1 MFKKTD
7 TSQQTSMYSSVY
19 QHLTGEGSK
28 QFADE
33 TGWHNI
39 FFKQVVNRIDENIFS
54 VLYSFD
60 KGSPNAP
67 VRTLIGMMI
76 LKEGEGYSDEKL
88 FENCRFNLLTRKA
101 LGLVNIDDTLPVES
115 TYYLLRKR
123 ISDYYEKTG
132 IDLFETC
139 FKNITGGQIIDFQVS
154 GENVRTDSKLIGS
167 NIAFYSRYELIHK
180 TLVMF
185 YKHTYK
191 HQFKLLSEQDR
202 NSLREFIKEKSSA
215 TVYRSNKHQI
225 NERLLILGKLIYAI
239 LNTVKESNN
248 KHYQTLKQVF
258 NEQYKVQE
266 DNKIEITPNNEISAK
281 SVQSPHDTECD
292 FRSKDNKKT
301 KGYSHNVTETC
312 TPENKVDLITDV
324 QTETATHPDNEFT
337 IPAINNSQEIL
348 DDKIQ
353 NLHADGAYN
362 STAGQRFT
370 DFVNINFHLTGFQGP
385 PGRYDLTMKDN
396 ELHVFDTKS
405 NTEAAVTKTKKNKY
419 RITTETGY
427 RYFTE
432 KEIESCRIRKQVE
445 QLPKETGNRR
455 NNVEATIYQLAYH
468 LRKDKTKYRGKFKNK
483 IWAILRSLWVNFV
496 RITKYL
502 VTESKKA
509 HQNVIN
515 TLHFGVFV
523 NIINFLIILT
533 QLECNKNHRFV
544 FR

>member
-7 TSQQTSMYSSVY
+7 TSEQISMYSSVY
-19 QHLTGEGSK
+19 QHFTGENSK

-33 TGWHNI
+33 TGCHNI
-39 FFKQVVNRIDENIFS
+39 FFNQIVSRIDENIFS
-54 VLYSFD
+54 VLYSQD
-60 KGSPNAP
+60 KDSPNAP
-67 VRTLIGMMI
+67 IRTLIGMMI
-76 LKEGEGYSDEKL
+76 LKEGEGYNDEKL

-101 LGLVNIDDTLPVES
+101 LGLVNIDDSIPVKS

-123 ISDYYEKTG
+123 ISGYCEETG
-132 IDLFETC
+132 INLFDSC

-167 NIAFYSRYELIHK
+167 NIAFISRYELIHK
-180 TLVMF
+180 TLVLF
-185 YKHTYK
+185 YKHTYNN
-191 HQFKLLSEQDR
+191 QFTLLSEQDR
-202 NSLREFIKEKSSA
+202 NILSEFIKEKSAS

-225 NERLLILGKLIYAI
+225 NDRLLILGKLIYAI

-248 KHYQTLKQVF
+248 KYYQTLKQVF
-258 NEQYKVQE
+258 NEQYKVLE
-266 DNKIEITPNNEISAK
+266 SNKIEITPNNEISAK

-292 FRSKDNKKT
+292 FRSKDRKKT

-312 TPENKVDLITDV
+312 TPDNRVDLISDV
-324 QTETATHPDNEFT
+324 QTEPATHPDNEFT

-348 DDKIQ
+348 HDKIQ
-353 NLHADGAYN
+353 NIHADGAYN
-362 STAGQRFT
+362 SVVGQLFT
-370 DFVNINFHLTGFQGP
+370 GFININFYLTGFQGP

-396 ELHVFDTKS
+396 ELRVFDNKNKTQVV
-405 NTEAAVTKTKKNKY
+405 VTKTKKNKY

-427 RYFTE
+427 RYFSE
-432 KEIESCRIRKQVE
+432 KEIESCRLRKQAE
-445 QLPKETGNRR
+445 QLPKEKGNRR

-483 IWAILRSLWVNFV
+483 MWATLRSLWVNFV

-502 VTESKKA
+502 IEESKKP
-509 HQNVIN
+509 HQNVMN
-515 TLHFGVFV
+515 ALHCNVFV

-533 QLECNKNHRFV
+533 QLECNKNHKFA

>member
-7 TSQQTSMYSSVY
+7 TSQQSSMYSSVY
-19 QHLTGEGSK
+19 QYLTGESSK
-28 QFADE
+28 QFEDE

-39 FFKQVVNRIDENIFS
+39 FFSQVVSRIDESIFS
-54 VLYSFD
+54 VLYSSG

-67 VRTLIGMMI
+67 IRTLIGMMI

-101 LGLVNIDDTLPVES
+101 LGLINIDDSLPVES

-123 ISDYYEKTG
+123 IADYEKETG
-132 IDLFETC
+132 INLFETC
-139 FKNITGGQIIDFQVS
+139 FKKITGEQVFDFQVS
-154 GENVRTDSKLIGS
+154 GESVRTDSKLIGS
-167 NIAFYSRYELIHK
+167 NIAFFSRYELIHK
-180 TLVMF
+180 TLSMF

-191 HQFKLLSEQDR
+191 KQFTFLSLQDQTI
-202 NSLREFIKEKSSA
+202 LKEFIKEKSSS

-225 NERLLILGKLIYAI
+225 NERLLILGKLIYTI
-239 LNTVKESNN
+239 LNTVKESTNN

-258 NEQYKVQE
+258 NEQYKVL
-266 DNKIEITPNNEISAK
+266 DNSKIGIIPNSEISAK
-281 SVQSPHDTECD
+281 SVQSPYDTECD

-337 IPAINNSQEIL
+337 IPAINNSQENL
-348 DDKIQ
+348 DEKIQ

-362 STAGQRFT
+362 STACQRYT
-370 DFVNINFHLTGFQGP
+370 DFMGVNFHLTGFQGP

-396 ELHVFDTKS
+396 KLHIFDNKN
-405 NTEAAVTKTKKNKY
+405 NTDVAVTKTKKNKY
-419 RITTETGY
+419 RIRTETGY

-432 KEIESCRIRKQVE
+432 KEIESCRLRKQVD
-445 QLPKETGNRR
+445 QLPKEIGNRR

-502 VTESKKA
+502 IEESKKA
-509 HQNVIN
+509 HQN
-515 TLHFGVFV
+515 
-523 NIINFLIILT
+523 IINSSFALLKTLKFL
-533 QLECNKNHRFV
+533 
-544 FR
+544 